1 MAVEVSL
8 TCRLRSLQV
17 LWAPPGGPVHS
28 HGRTLSG
35 QSSLYGCRGKSYM

>member
-8 TCRLRSLQV
+8 TCRPRSLQV
-17 LWAPPGGPVHS
+17 LWAPSSGPVHS

-35 QSSLYGCRGKSYM
+35 QSSLYGCRGKCHV